1 MFNPR
6 KNAMQVIE
14 WAAFSLLPGVTENT
28 LLQAASAMQHQ
39 FLDVQG
45 GCLSRHLVQ
54 LGQGRYADFVTW
66 QSQEAARAALA
77 QAGRSAA
84 CAAYFGLMR
93 VEHPPLLGAS
103 VFSHGGEHGL
113 PQGMEFSLFRLRP
126 GADSHALAAAA
137 HRMADGLYRNEPGF
151 TAHGVMRSAHD
162 PGLYADVVLADSAG
176 RAHQLCSK
184 WGQGPFDPA
193 CQDYLELIAPGS
205 AQLQFWDRVA

>member
-1 MFNPR
+1 
-6 KNAMQVIE
+6 
-14 WAAFSLLPGVTENT
+14 
-28 LLQAASAMQHQ
+28 
-39 FLDVQG
+39 
-45 GCLSRHLVQ
+45 
-54 LGQGRYADFVTW
+54 
-66 QSQEAARAALA
+66 
-77 QAGRSAA
+77 
-84 CAAYFGLMR
+84 MR

-126 GADSHALAAAA
+126 GADSHALATAA